1 MSGSFQS
8 LARQIALI
16 FATATVIWCLVA
28 NAGLLETLF
37 RATVVY
43 LAVSIVGILAATQ
56 LAHLT
61 VNAESEESGEVDET
75 AADQPAPLAEGRQ

>member
-1 MSGSFQS
+1 M
-8 LARQIALI
+8 
-16 FATATVIWCLVA
+16 VWCLIA

-37 RATVVY
+37 RTTVVY

-61 VNAESEESGEVDET
+61 VNAESEESIEADET
-75 AADQPAPLAEGRQ
+75 AAEQPAPVAEGRQ